1 MLLHLGFT
9 DAQPIGNDAT
19 ANGGEFTDDQSIGNG
34 VMEDATVE
42 NSIGTE
48 R

>member
-9 DAQPIGNDAT
+9 DAQPIGNNAT
-19 ANGGEFTDDQSIGNG
+19 ANGGKFTDDQSIGNG
-34 VMEDATVE
+34 VTEDATVE
-42 NSIGTE
+42 NPIGTE